1 MDARSS
7 LLAVILLAAVTF
19 PLALIAGGRDDILGS
34 WYNAEKD
41 AQIEIVRCGEKYCG
55 YVVWLKEPNYPEGSR
70 DGAAGTPRLDSNNPE
85 PALRTAPVLGLQIVR
100 DFSYARENS
109 WTGGR
114 VYDPKNGKSYQGK
127 MTLVSPNRLN
137 LRGYVGIPLFGRTT
151 NWTR

>member
-1 MDARSS
+1 
-7 LLAVILLAAVTF
+7 
-19 PLALIAGGRDDILGS
+19 
-34 WYNAEKD
+34 
-41 AQIEIVRCGEKYCG
+41 
-55 YVVWLKEPNYPEGSR
+55 
-70 DGAAGTPRLDSNNPE
+70 
-85 PALRTAPVLGLQIVR
+85 VR